1 MHGVFRRYVRTGG
14 SRSGKTTVFYPIC
27 ACTVSWGTILPILLS
42 FAARLVANSVFG
54 EYSADAAVIFSP
66 LL

>member
-1 MHGVFRRYVRTGG
+1 MCSDAMCEQGVRGRERQQCFT
-14 SRSGKTTVFYPIC
+14 PIC